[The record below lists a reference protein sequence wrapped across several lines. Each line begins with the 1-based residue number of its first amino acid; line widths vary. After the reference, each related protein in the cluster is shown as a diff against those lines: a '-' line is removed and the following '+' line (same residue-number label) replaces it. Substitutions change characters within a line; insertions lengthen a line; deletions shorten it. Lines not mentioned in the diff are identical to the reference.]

1 MDKKNYFILFVVGI
15 LVFSCSSPQKTE
27 PLFEQQKELTFNTL
41 NVDELFFKPLCIEV
55 FDSLLLVC
63 DPTDEGIY
71 TVLNL
76 ETKSIVCKGGSTG
89 TGPNDLISSCIIDKI
104 DNHRFQVIDVS
115 NRKTLL
121 FDIWDIVKTGKFIP
135 YDNISFERI
144 SDNKENSIQLLYQI
158 NDSTCV
164 GLGPINGAKYLLHG
178 NKENKYIG
186 EYPEQSATQVNPYW
200 IHQGI
205 LHINREQKMFLYH
218 SPFGYYCELMS
229 FNNGQINPLFTDFK
243 PHSYKVD
250 NNECLITPE
259 TPCGINNAEIVK
271 DGVFLLYSGQTM
283 KDSPKMA
290 FYCEKILFIN
300 LSGEHKIEY
309 KLDRM
314 ASMMAIDEFKHKIYV
329 ISVNPQTYELELG
342 YYKY

>member
-1 MDKKNYFILFVVGI
+1 M
-15 LVFSCSSPQKTE
+15 
-27 PLFEQQKELTFNTL
+27 
-41 NVDELFFKPLCIEV
+41 
-55 FDSLLLVC
+55 
-63 DPTDEGIY
+63 
-71 TVLNL
+71 
-76 ETKSIVCKGGSTG
+76 
-89 TGPNDLISSCIIDKI
+89 
-104 DNHRFQVIDVS
+104 
-115 NRKTLL
+115 
-121 FDIWDIVKTGKFIP
+121 
-135 YDNISFERI
+135 
-144 SDNKENSIQLLYQI
+144 
-158 NDSTCV
+158 
-164 GLGPINGAKYLLHG
+164 
-178 NKENKYIG
+178 
-186 EYPEQSATQVNPYW
+186 
-200 IHQGI
+200 
-205 LHINREQKMFLYH
+205 
-218 SPFGYYCELMS
+218 
-229 FNNGQINPLFTDFK
+229 FTDFK

-314 ASMMAIDEFKHKIYV
+314 ASMMAIDELKHKIYV